1 MYFIQRLEICFF
13 VRFIGCSSASN
24 KYWSS
29 MSSMAC
35 KSRLAA
41 SLSFLI
47 SKSPPFRV
55 LLSVFFLSAAISFS
69 LCSLPYRF
77 SGQSLQSSSNTNTAA
92 QIRFWLLLAAVAK
105 TIANMLV
112 KQLHRLPAPRNH
124 SPECILSVRPVP
136 NPQRFRHVLR
146 RGFAP
151 RNARRGFG

>member
-1 MYFIQRLEICFF
+1 MSAAACSVAQGMNGLGICTFSSVVAGSVCVAEGVSGNCDLLRSYCNNAPVSTIPAQAATATYFIQRLEICFF
-13 VRFIGCSSASN
+13 VCFIGCSSASN

-55 LLSVFFLSAAISFS
+55 LLSVFFLSAATSFS
-69 LCSLPYRF
+69 LCSLPCRF

-92 QIRFWLLLAAVAK
+92 QIRF
-105 TIANMLV
+105 
-112 KQLHRLPAPRNH
+112 
-124 SPECILSVRPVP
+124 
-136 NPQRFRHVLR
+136 
-146 RGFAP
+146 
-151 RNARRGFG
+151 